1 MFYDRDQEDKLIP
14 VLATEV
20 PSTSNGGISQDGLT
34 YTFKIRQGVTFHD
47 GSEMDADDVVF
58 SINRLLIMGL
68 GPSWMYA
75 ELLDDQPVFYQRF
88 FFLQPILQHP
98 PSTPLMLPPSR
109 LTFPFSHH

>member
-58 SINRLLIMGL
+58 SINRLLVMGL

-75 ELLDDQPVFYQRF
+75 ELLDDTDEDGDGIVDSITKIDQY
-88 FFLQPILQHP
+88 
-98 PSTPLMLPPSR
+98 
-109 LTFPFSHH
+109 TFQIQ